1 MEILGIY
8 KTLDSAATAVDQLI
22 ADGVAEERITSLSSV
37 PYPEG
42 VLIRERRRPAF
53 YLSTLAFGAFG
64 ALSGFALAAGTAW
77 LYPLRT
83 GDKPII
89 SIFPVGLI
97 TYELMML
104 FAIIGTL
111 IGLFWTM
118 GLPEFNRRAYT
129 DEIGDGA
136 IGILVMTGDDE
147 ELVRARESL
156 LSSGAERLCTEEEAG

>member
-1 MEILGIY
+1 MEILGIF
-8 KTLDSAATAVDQLI
+8 KTLEPAAGAINQLI
-22 ADGVAEERITSLSSV
+22 AAGVAEDQITSLSSV

-42 VLIRERRRPAF
+42 VLIPERRKPAF
-53 YLSTLAFGAFG
+53 YLSTLVFGVFG
-64 ALSGFALAAGTAW
+64 ALTGFALAAGTAW

-111 IGLFWTM
+111 IGMFWTM
-118 GLPEFNRRAYT
+118 GLPDFKPRAYAA
-129 DEIGDGA
+129 EISDGA
-136 IGILVMTGDDE
+136 IGILVTTGDEDE
-147 ELVRARESL
+147 LNRARATL
-156 LSSGAERLCTEEEAG
+156 IAAGAERLCTEEEEG

>member
-1 MEILGIY
+1 MEILGIF
-8 KTLDSAATAVDQLI
+8 KSLEAAATAVNRLI
-22 ADGVAEERITSLSSV
+22 TAGVAEDRITSLSSV
-37 PYPEG
+37 PYPQG
-42 VLIRERRRPAF
+42 VLIRAGRRPAF
-53 YLSTLAFGAFG
+53 YLWTLACGACG

-111 IGLFWTM
+111 IGMFRAM
-118 GLPEFNRRAYT
+118 GLPDFQPRAAAA
-129 DEIGDGA
+129 EIADGA
-136 IGILVMTGDDE
+136 IGILVTTGDEDE
-147 ELVRARESL
+147 LIRARTTL
-156 LSSGAERLCTEEEAG
+156 LAAGAERLCAEEEEE